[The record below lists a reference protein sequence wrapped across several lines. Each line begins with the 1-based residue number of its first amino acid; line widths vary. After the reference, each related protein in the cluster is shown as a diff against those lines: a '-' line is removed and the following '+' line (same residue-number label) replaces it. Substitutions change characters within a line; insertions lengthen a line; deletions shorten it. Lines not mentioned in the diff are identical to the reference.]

1 MNRPHILLVEDEANI
16 AQALLFNLELEG
28 YRITHVST
36 GADALAR
43 FAAERCDLVILDLML
58 PDSHGI
64 DICRQMRRRD
74 RRLPILIL
82 TALGEEQHR
91 VNGLDAGA
99 DDYLTKPFS
108 LGEFLLRVKG
118 MLRRSAWYRPARAGE
133 IVEFGANHVNLA
145 ELSAETRRGPVTLTE
160 LEGRMLA
167 AFLAAEGRILSRSEL
182 LEQVWGLTADTE
194 TRTLDNFVV
203 RLRKHFEDDPA
214 NPRHFQT
221 VRGRGYRFVRNLKGE
236 EHPPSTQRRGNT
248 EENHES

>member
-28 YRITHVST
+28 YRVTHAAT
-36 GADALAR
+36 GAAALVN
-43 FAAERCDLVILDLML
+43 FAGERCDLVILDLML

-64 DICRQMRRRD
+64 DICRQMRRQD
-74 RRLPILIL
+74 KRLPILIL

-91 VNGLDAGA
+91 VDGLHAGA

-118 MLRRSAWYRPARAGE
+118 MLRRSQWYRPPQTGE
-133 IVEFGANHVNLA
+133 TAVFGANRVNLA
-145 ELSAETRRGPVTLTE
+145 ELAAETPRGAVTLTE

-167 AFLAAEGRILSRSEL
+167 AFLAAEGRVLSRSEL
-182 LEQVWGLTADTE
+182 LEQVWGMAADTE

-203 RLRKHFEDDPA
+203 RLRKHFETDPA

-221 VRGRGYRFVRNLKGE
+221 VRGRGYRFVREPEGGDKTK
-236 EHPPSTQRRGNT
+236 S
-248 EENHES
+248 

>member
-1 MNRPHILLVEDEANI
+1 MNRPHMLLVEDETNI

-28 YRITHVST
+28 YRVTHVTT
-36 GADALAR
+36 GATALASFDNDR
-43 FAAERCDLVILDLML
+43 YDLVILDLML

-64 DICRQMRRRD
+64 DICRQLRRRD
-74 RRLPILIL
+74 GRLPILIL

-91 VNGLDAGA
+91 VDGLDAGA

-118 MLRRSAWYRPARAGE
+118 MLRRSQWYRPAHAGE
-133 IVEFGANHVNLA
+133 VAAFGANRVNLA
-145 ELSAETRRGPVTLTE
+145 ELSAETSHGPITLTE
-160 LEGRMLA
+160 LEGRMLS
-167 AFLAAEGRILSRSEL
+167 AFLAAEGRVLTRSEL

-214 NPRHFQT
+214 NPRYFQT
-221 VRGRGYRFVRNLKGE
+221 VRGRGYRFVRE
-236 EHPPSTQRRGNT
+236 PDREH
-248 EENHES
+248 

>member
-1 MNRPHILLVEDEANI
+1 MNRPHILLVEDESNI
-16 AQALLFNLELEG
+16 AQALIFNLELEG
-28 YRITHVST
+28 YRVTRVTT
-36 GADALAR
+36 GAEAMASFETDR
-43 FAAERCDLVILDLML
+43 YDLVILDLML

-64 DICRQMRRRD
+64 DICRQMRRKD
-74 RRLPILIL
+74 GRLPILIL

-91 VNGLDAGA
+91 VDGLHAGA

-118 MLRRSAWYRPARAGE
+118 MLRRSQWYRPARAGE
-133 IVEFGANHVNLA
+133 LAVFGANRVNLA
-145 ELSAETRRGPVTLTE
+145 ELSADTPRGPVTLTE
-160 LEGRMLA
+160 LEGRMLG
-167 AFLAAEGRILSRSEL
+167 AFLAAEGRILTRSEL

-221 VRGRGYRFVRNLKGE
+221 VRGRGYRFVRE
-236 EHPPSTQRRGNT
+236 PER
-248 EENHES
+248 E

>member
-1 MNRPHILLVEDEANI
+1 MNRPYILLVEDEANI

-28 YRITHVST
+28 YRVNHVTT
-36 GADALAR
+36 GAGALA
-43 FAAERCDLVILDLML
+43 ALTGEQYNLMILDLML
-58 PDSHGI
+58 PDTHGI
-64 DICRQMRRRD
+64 DICRQIRRRD
-74 RRLPILIL
+74 KRLPILIL
-82 TALGEEQHR
+82 TALGEEQYR
-91 VNGLDAGA
+91 LDGLEAGA

-133 IVEFGANHVNLA
+133 IAVFGANRVNLA

-167 AFLAAEGRILSRSEL
+167 AFLAAEGRVLSRSEL
-182 LEQVWGLTADTE
+182 LEEVWGLTADTE

-221 VRGRGYRFVRNLKGE
+221 VRGRGYRFVRDPDKE
-236 EHPPSTQRRGNT
+236 ST
-248 EENHES
+248 

>member
-1 MNRPHILLVEDEANI
+1 MNRAHILLVEDEANI

-28 YRITHVST
+28 YRVTHVTT
-36 GADALAR
+36 GAAALAS
-43 FAAERCDLVILDLML
+43 FADQRCDLVILDLML

-64 DICRQMRRRD
+64 DICRQLRRQD
-74 RRLPILIL
+74 KRLPILIL

-91 VNGLDAGA
+91 VDGLDAGA

-118 MLRRSAWYRPARAGE
+118 ILRRSAWYRPARAGE
-133 IVEFGANHVNLA
+133 LVVFGANCVNLA
-145 ELSAETRRGPVTLTE
+145 ELTAETPRGPITLTE

-167 AFLAAEGRILSRSEL
+167 AFFASAGRILSRSEL

-203 RLRKHFEDDPA
+203 RLRKHFENDPA
-214 NPRHFQT
+214 NPRYFQT
-221 VRGRGYRFVRNLKGE
+221 VRGRGYRFVREPADEK
-236 EHPPSTQRRGNT
+236 S
-248 EENHES
+248 

>member
-28 YRITHVST
+28 YRVTHVTT
-36 GADALAR
+36 GAAALES
-43 FAAERCDLVILDLML
+43 FASARCDLVILDLML

-64 DICRQMRRRD
+64 DICRQMRRQD
-74 RRLPILIL
+74 KRLPILIL
-82 TALGEEQHR
+82 TALGEEENR
-91 VNGLDAGA
+91 VAGLHAGA

-118 MLRRSAWYRPARAGE
+118 MLRRSAWYRPADAGE
-133 IVEFGANHVNLA
+133 LAAFGANRVNLA
-145 ELSAETRRGPVTLTE
+145 ELTAETPRGSITLTE

-167 AFLAAEGRILSRSEL
+167 AFLANAGRTLSRSEL
-182 LEQVWGLTADTE
+182 LEQVWGLTAETE

-221 VRGRGYRFVRNLKGE
+221 VRGRGYRFVRE
-236 EHPPSTQRRGNT
+236 PEA
-248 EENHES
+248 E

>member
-1 MNRPHILLVEDEANI
+1 MNRPHLLLVEDETNI

-28 YRITHVST
+28 YRVTHVST
-36 GADALAR
+36 GAAALAI
-43 FAAERCDLVILDLML
+43 FAGERCDLVVLDLML

-64 DICRQMRRRD
+64 DICRQMRQKD
-74 RRLPILIL
+74 KRLPILIL

-91 VNGLDAGA
+91 VDGLHAGA

-118 MLRRSAWYRPARAGE
+118 MLRRSEWYRPAHSGE
-133 IVEFGANHVNLA
+133 IITFGTNRVNLS
-145 ELSAETRRGPVTLTE
+145 ELSADTVRGAITLTE

-167 AFLAAEGRILSRSEL
+167 AFLAAEGRVLSRSEL
-182 LEQVWGLTADTE
+182 LEQVWGMAADTE

-203 RLRKHFEDDPA
+203 RLRKHFEADPA

-221 VRGRGYRFVRNLKGE
+221 VRGRGYRFVRE
-236 EHPPSTQRRGNT
+236 PEA
-248 EENHES
+248 

>member
-1 MNRPHILLVEDEANI
+1 MNRPYILLVEDEANI
-16 AQALLFNLELEG
+16 AQALVYNLELEG
-28 YRITHVST
+28 YRVNHVTT
-36 GADALAR
+36 GADALA
-43 FAAERCDLVILDLML
+43 ALSGEQYDLVILDLML

-64 DICRQMRRRD
+64 DICRQVRRRD
-74 RRLPILIL
+74 KRLPILIL
-82 TALGEEQHR
+82 TALGEEHYR
-91 VNGLDAGA
+91 LDGLDAGA

-133 IVEFGANHVNLA
+133 IAAFGANRVNLA
-145 ELSAETRRGPVTLTE
+145 ELSAETRRGPITLTE

-167 AFLAAEGRILSRSEL
+167 AFLAAEGRTLGRSEL
-182 LEQVWGLTADTE
+182 LEEVWGLTADTE

-221 VRGRGYRFVRNLKGE
+221 VRGRGYRFVRDPDKEL
-236 EHPPSTQRRGNT
+236 T
-248 EENHES
+248 